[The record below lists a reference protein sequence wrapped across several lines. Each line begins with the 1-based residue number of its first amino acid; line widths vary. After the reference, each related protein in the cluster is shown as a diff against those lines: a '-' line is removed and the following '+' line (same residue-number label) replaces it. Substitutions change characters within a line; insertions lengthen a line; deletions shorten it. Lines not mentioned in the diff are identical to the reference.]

1 MNRLCKTLTS
11 LPVYACRIRSTVVSI
26 FRTRAASS
34 GLMLLALEQAT
45 ATSPIRPKTV
55 QQASGCARLT
65 IHAIMP
71 ALYTLPTRPILD
83 KPALITY
90 AQPVLTAASGIPY
103 LLLPTGLGRLLE
115 A

>member
-11 LPVYACRIRSTVVSI
+11 LPVYACRIRSTVASI

-34 GLMLLALEQAT
+34 GLLLLALEQAT
-45 ATSPIRPKTV
+45 ATSPIRPRTV
-55 QQASGCARLT
+55 QQASGRARLT

-71 ALYTLPTRPILD
+71 ALYTLPTRPTLD
-83 KPALITY
+83 KPTVLPYDQPALT
-90 AQPVLTAASGIPY
+90 TSSGIPY
-103 LLLPTGLGRLLE
+103 LLLPTGLGSLLE

>member
-1 MNRLCKTLTS
+1 MNRLCKTLAS

-26 FRTRAASS
+26 VRTRAASS

-45 ATSPIRPKTV
+45 ATSPIRPRTV

-71 ALYTLPTRPILD
+71 ALYTHPTCPILD
-83 KPALITY
+83 KPALIAY
-90 AQPVLTAASGIPY
+90 AHPAFTEACRIPY
-103 LLLPTGLGRLLE
+103 LLLRTGLSNLQE

>member
-1 MNRLCKTLTS
+1 MALGS
-11 LPVYACRIRSTVVSI
+11 LPVYACRIRSTVASI

-34 GLMLLALEQAT
+34 GLMLLVLEQAT
-45 ATSPIRPKTV
+45 ATSPIRPRTV
-55 QQASGCARLT
+55 QQANGCARLT

-71 ALYTLPTRPILD
+71 ALYTHTNCPLLD
-83 KPALITY
+83 KPARIAY
-90 AQPVLTAASGIPY
+90 AQPALTEASGIPY

>member
-45 ATSPIRPKTV
+45 ATSPIRARTV
-55 QQASGCARLT
+55 QQASGCAR
-65 IHAIMP
+65 
-71 ALYTLPTRPILD
+71 RPMRSEEHTSELQSL
-83 KPALITY
+83 AYL
-90 AQPVLTAASGIPY
+90 VCR
-103 LLLPTGLGRLLE
+103 LLLEKKKKKSDNKTTRFRKNR
-115 A
+115 